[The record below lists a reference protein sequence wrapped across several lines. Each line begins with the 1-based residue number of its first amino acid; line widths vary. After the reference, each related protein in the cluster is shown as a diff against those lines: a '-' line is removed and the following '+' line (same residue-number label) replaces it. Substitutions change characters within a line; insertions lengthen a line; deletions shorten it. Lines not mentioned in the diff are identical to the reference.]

1 METLT
6 IHWAL
11 SIAEPIVKSI
21 DREIEVRVTDEELFK
36 RDVFTIHL
44 SKEGITTQLSVTLE
58 ELDIAQMSSKQLEK
72 KIVEALGDIK
82 RYREYELAVQ
92 GTVGMMKPLLCQFA
106 VEKGLSAEP
115 SSGRPDYSH
124 GDWDFAS
131 FRINKQDA
139 EGRWHSL
146 GTIQLQG
153 LPERRALVTFIRTA
167 WGKLPP
173 KKYQVQFEDF
183 CNSFIDRLEQL
194 GFIEKPPPSKEPLG
208 FRKPSGQL

>member
-6 IHWAL
+6 IQWAL

-82 RYREYELAVQ
+82 RYREYELPVE
-92 GTVGMMKPLLCQFA
+92 GMLGMIKPLLCSFA
-106 VEKGLSAEP
+106 AEKGLSAEP
-115 SSGRPDYSH
+115 SSDRPDFSY
-124 GDWDFAS
+124 GDGDFAS
-131 FRINKQDA
+131 FRIDKQDA
-139 EGRWHSL
+139 EGRWNSL

-153 LPERRALVTFIRTA
+153 LPERKTLVTFIRTA
-167 WGKLPP
+167 RRKLPP
-173 KKYQVQFEDF
+173 EEYQVQFENF
-183 CNSFIDRLEQL
+183 CSSFIDRLQQL
-194 GFIEKPPPSKEPLG
+194 GFIEKPQPLKEPLG
-208 FRKPSGQL
+208 FRKPGS